1 VVNVRAAAALLL
13 LAAAA
18 IAPAAE
24 LDELEIIERTV
35 ERMERAELTPEK
47 ERRIGRGMAERL
59 LGATPP
65 VTDEAVQR
73 YVNRVG
79 LWVAAGSDRPELA
92 WTFAVVD
99 SPGVNAWAAPG
110 GFVFVTRGLFLLLE
124 DEAEL
129 ACVLGHEIAHVTAGH
144 YVEALAERVRSGMIR
159 DLLRAE
165 DIAGVDDA
173 TVDRLAAEGARLFG
187 LGLAREDEHEADR
200 LGVILAARAGYD
212 PWALLGTLTLLE
224 ALDPAAPAMSLHSRT
239 HPPPRV
245 RRARL
250 DRQLEAAFD
259 PGGQP
264 GARAVERFQAMRD
277 RLAGDP

>member
-1 VVNVRAAAALLL
+1 MSARAALGLAL

-18 IAPAAE
+18 AAPGAE
-24 LDELEIIERTV
+24 LNELEIIERTV
-35 ERMERAELTPEK
+35 ARMERADLTPEK
-47 ERRIGRGMAERL
+47 ERRIGAGMAERL

-65 VTDEAVQR
+65 IADEAVQR

-79 LWVAAGSDRPELA
+79 LWVAAGSDRPELD

-110 GFVFVTRGLFLLLE
+110 GFVFITRGLFLLLE

-144 YVEALAERVRSGMIR
+144 YVEALAARVRSGMIR

-165 DIAGVDDA
+165 DIAGVDAA

-187 LGLAREDEHEADR
+187 LGLKREDEHEADR
-200 LGVILAARAGYD
+200 LGVTLAARAGYD
-212 PWALLGTLTLLE
+212 PWALLGTLTLLD

-250 DRQLEAAFD
+250 DRQLEAGIGLD
-259 PGGQP
+259 GQP
-264 GARAVERFQAMRD
+264 GARPLERFRAMRD
-277 RLAGDP
+277 RLADSP